1 MSANLSEEQIAL
13 HDESYKKAWSLISGE
28 MRLAENAH
36 TQKVGF
42 FTRRKLNKA
51 IALFEQTIQIKP
63 DNWASMWA
71 LGKIY
76 DRFGEDA
83 TAFDWL
89 FKAHRIEPNNPDVA
103 REAALSALN
112 IGKNKEAIE
121 LTESALRLKPED
133 FGLVSNLALALLFYG
148 RVDEAREKAKDAVEA
163 NPNDRISKDVLT
175 LIEQVISGKRAQ
187 PKSVLKLKGL

>member
-1 MSANLSEEQIAL
+1 MNENLSEEQIAL
-13 HDESYKKAWSLISGE
+13 HDHSYKKAWSLIADE
-28 MRLAENAH
+28 MRLEGNARAR
-36 TQKVGF
+36 KIGF

-76 DRFGEDA
+76 DRFGNDA
-83 TAFDWL
+83 TAFEW
-89 FKAHRIEPNNPDVA
+89 FTKAHRIEPNNSDVV

-112 IGKNKEAIE
+112 LGKSKEAIE
-121 LTESALRLKPED
+121 LTEAAIFLKPED
-133 FGLVSNLALALLFYG
+133 SGLVANLALALLFNG
-148 RVDEAREKAKDAVEA
+148 RFDEAKEKAADAVEA
-163 NPNDRISKDVLT
+163 NPNDNISKDLLT

-187 PKSVLKLKGL
+187 PKSVRELEGA